1 VWMQGARGGGSRYIA
16 LQVSEPNIAPRLGPS
31 IVISLATNNISTTLS
46 ENFDRKRL
54 EELLMITYSP
64 GSILSY
70 PDCFYVDYIK
80 STEGDP
86 GGGEC

>member
-1 VWMQGARGGGSRYIA
+1 
-16 LQVSEPNIAPRLGPS
+16 
-31 IVISLATNNISTTLS
+31 
-46 ENFDRKRL
+46 
-54 EELLMITYSP
+54 MITYSP

-86 GGGEC
+86 GGGEPKSIGVMGREVRGCTVRVPDGD

>member
-1 VWMQGARGGGSRYIA
+1 MI
-16 LQVSEPNIAPRLGPS
+16 PPFNP
-31 IVISLATNNISTTLS
+31 S

-54 EELLMITYSP
+54 EDLLMITYSP

-70 PDCFYVDYIK
+70 PDCFYVDYLK

-86 GGGEC
+86 GGGESMTE